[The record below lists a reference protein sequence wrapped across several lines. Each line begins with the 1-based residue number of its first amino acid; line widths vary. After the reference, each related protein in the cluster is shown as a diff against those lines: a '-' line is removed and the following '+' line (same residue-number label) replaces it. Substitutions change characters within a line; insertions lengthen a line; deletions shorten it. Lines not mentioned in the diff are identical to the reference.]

1 MVGGQGGV
9 TPAPP
14 PAMEYTPPT
23 PGSDLIRQKLSQ
35 LGKEELQDILNDD
48 GAFDKEHSFRFNV
61 KFMSALIFFL

>member
-9 TPAPP
+9 TPTPP
-14 PAMEYTPPT
+14 PAMEYTPPA

-48 GAFDKEHSFRFNV
+48 GAFDKEPSICINV
-61 KFMSALIFFL
+61 KFLSALRS